1 MRIVCRF
8 TQLENSGCK
17 IGLIAIY
24 GKQADIGE
32 AAVRLLHMSDVVQ
45 GYRSLKDKTIH
56 RPHPSWA
63 ADENHSAFGFADWS
77 LVSGWNS
84 PSYIMLQ
91 RDSQQEGV
99 QDSHHGNMLMVCIQ
113 NKVCT
118 D

>member
-1 MRIVCRF
+1 M
-8 TQLENSGCK
+8 
-17 IGLIAIY
+17 
-24 GKQADIGE
+24 
-32 AAVRLLHMSDVVQ
+32 HMLDVLQ

-84 PSYIMLQ
+84 SSYIMLQ
-91 RDSQQEGV
+91 RDSQQEGM

-113 NKVCT
+113 NKVRGNLSFSSNQMQT
-118 D
+118 AAWAVGVALSVL